1 MNKLQRL
8 IEKKMIH
15 LKAKKLNILM
25 NDLFLT
31 VTNDY
36 DKKENI
42 EQIESEF
49 DVLAKILRDP
59 INIKNIQNFIDYLQ
73 KVYPEDKNISKKIT
87 GRIFLSAFIM
97 YGYPEITLDFSRKK
111 LLDNTINSIDFF
123 NFDVYYFSKLLI
135 INFID
140 FMNNSFSNEKLRK
153 LIKSINTYS
162 NVFHLFLCQDKLKQI
177 NKITFEYYQISKTLK
192 EIKSSN
198 AYEETDKEGIA
209 ENLIKTM
216 NGLKE
221 MIQIINPRF
230 DLKNL
235 IFYEEILD
243 RFENV
248 IYKSYWDIIR
258 KNMETNDRDN
268 QLKKKL
274 EEIYE
279 TYKSFN
285 IKKMEKKVCLV
296 NEFIVSFNLK
306 DFESWIDFTDLCVN
320 IMLDLQSPARND
332 ITRNNFHDIKYNT
345 YNKLDDLIIT
355 VLEFIFQE
363 NQLIFREVYNTR
375 IMINMGINP
384 FVKK

>member
-8 IEKKMIH
+8 IEKKVIY
-15 LKAKKLNILM
+15 LKARKLNSLL
-25 NDLFLT
+25 NELFLT
-31 VTNDY
+31 VTDDY
-36 DKKENI
+36 DNKENI
-42 EQIESEF
+42 EQIENEF
-49 DVLAKILRDP
+49 DDLAKILRDP
-59 INIKNIQNFIDYLQ
+59 INIKNIQNFFDYLY

-111 LLDNTINSIDFF
+111 LLDNTINSVDFV

-140 FMNNSFSNEKLRK
+140 FMNHSFSNEKLRK
-153 LIKSINTYS
+153 LIKSINIYS
-162 NVFHLFLCQDKLKQI
+162 NVFYLFLCQDKLKQI

-192 EIKSSN
+192 EIKLSN
-198 AYEETDKEGIA
+198 AYEETDKEEIA
-209 ENLIKTM
+209 ENLVKTM

-248 IYKSYWDIIR
+248 IHKSYWDILR
-258 KNMETNDRDN
+258 KDMDTINRDN

-285 IKKMEKKVCLV
+285 IKKMEKKVYLV
-296 NEFIVSFNLK
+296 NEFISSFNLK
-306 DFESWIDFTDLCVN
+306 DFESWIDFTNLCVN
-320 IMLDLQSPARND
+320 IILELQSPARND
-332 ITRNNFHDIKYNT
+332 ITRNKFHEIKYNS
-345 YNKLDDLIIT
+345 YSNLDDLIIIL
-355 VLEFIFQE
+355 LEFIFQE
-363 NQLIFREVYNTR
+363 NQMIFREVYNTR
-375 IMINMGINP
+375 LMINMGINP